1 MTKHGHKGSS
11 GNRVGPDL
19 SQHPQTVSD
28 VAAKASKKGANLV
41 GPASDEANRSEAQG
55 HKQGK

>member
-1 MTKHGHKGSS
+1 MAKQESK

-41 GPASDEANRSEAQG
+41 GPASDEANRSEAKG